1 MIDIKENS
9 KVQIHWKV
17 SPYDYTK
24 ELQDAIKAKACK
36 KYKLPVTAVKVVPDF
51 VVRDDSG
58 SSIGLVDGKV
68 KDIQNAEYQIE
79 LFKRYIE
86 EKGIEDYDFKRIL
99 AIDNEINALM
109 DYTIYDKYNRY
120 SINWI
125 NWSNFLSYGDDNHFD
140 FTKVGKIVLLNGTPS
155 NQSGKTTF
163 AIDLIHFLL
172 FGKTTKY
179 KTQDKIFNKHLSE
192 ATTVTVEGSLSI
204 DGQEYIISRTL
215 TRPAKSRRTAKS
227 ATTQKVSYYKV
238 VAGNKEELEEFV
250 ESQTEE
256 NTAQTNKAIKQA
268 IGTEDDFDLVVSA
281 TESNLD
287 ELIDK
292 KDAERGRLLAR
303 WIGLLPL
310 EKKDELSRAKY
321 NSEIKPYLISN
332 HYNRETVK
340 SEIESYKLTAKA
352 AKEEIKKFKKEVK
365 ETDAALKG
373 LESTRSALLSSK
385 REVDSTLLKLDIT
398 TFNRKLEELKANGQ
412 AKSAALSD
420 TTEQIKAIG
429 EVNFSHEE
437 YDKASDELSSL
448 KAKQGVLRE
457 QYKTKNELLKHY
469 KNSEYCPTCH
479 RKLDNVDNTQLIADT
494 SKELES
500 LVNDGKET
508 NLRIEECA
516 NKVNGMKEMRTKYE
530 TKNKLEAQKLAYEV
544 QISKLREEYKDMKK
558 TLDEYH
564 KNQEAIDSNNAI
576 EIELRNVEA
585 AIRAKNEARE
595 TTVLTI
601 ADRENSLKLYEK
613 EVDDRDRLL
622 EKIAEEDKLVK
633 NWKIYLEM
641 VGKDGISKMV
651 LRETLPIINA
661 KLNNILSDVCD
672 FTVELNINNKNEIMF
687 MLCKDGV
694 RSDLSGASGFERTAS
709 ALALRS
715 VLGSIS
721 TLSRPNFFV
730 TDEILGRV
738 AKENYDSMKL
748 LLEKICSD
756 YDFILN
762 ITHLDEFKDFCD
774 TEVSVIKENNVS
786 RIVVR

>member
-1 MIDIKENS
+1 
-9 KVQIHWKV
+9 
-17 SPYDYTK
+17 
-24 ELQDAIKAKACK
+24 
-36 KYKLPVTAVKVVPDF
+36 
-51 VVRDDSG
+51 
-58 SSIGLVDGKV
+58 
-68 KDIQNAEYQIE
+68 
-79 LFKRYIE
+79 
-86 EKGIEDYDFKRIL
+86 
-99 AIDNEINALM
+99 
-109 DYTIYDKYNRY
+109 
-120 SINWI
+120 
-125 NWSNFLSYGDDNHFD
+125 
-140 FTKVGKIVLLNGTPS
+140 
-155 NQSGKTTF
+155 
-163 AIDLIHFLL
+163 
-172 FGKTTKY
+172 
-179 KTQDKIFNKHLSE
+179 
-192 ATTVTVEGSLSI
+192 
-204 DGQEYIISRTL
+204 
-215 TRPAKSRRTAKS
+215 
-227 ATTQKVSYYKV
+227 
-238 VAGNKEELEEFV
+238 
-250 ESQTEE
+250 
-256 NTAQTNKAIKQA
+256 
-268 IGTEDDFDLVVSA
+268 
-281 TESNLD
+281 
-287 ELIDK
+287 
-292 KDAERGRLLAR
+292 
-303 WIGLLPL
+303 
-310 EKKDELSRAKY
+310 
-321 NSEIKPYLISN
+321 
-332 HYNRETVK
+332 
-340 SEIESYKLTAKA
+340 
-352 AKEEIKKFKKEVK
+352 
-365 ETDAALKG
+365 
-373 LESTRSALLSSK
+373 
-385 REVDSTLLKLDIT
+385 LKLDIT
-398 TFNRKLEELKANGQ
+398 TFNRVLEELKTNGR
-412 AKSAALSD
+412 AKAAALSD

-448 KAKQGVLRE
+448 KAKQGILRE

-494 SKELES
+494 SKELEA
-500 LVNDGKET
+500 LVNEGKGI
-508 NLRIEECA
+508 NLRIEEFT

-530 TKNKLEAQKLAYEV
+530 TKNKLEAQELAYEV

-564 KNQEAIDSNNAI
+564 KNQEAIDANNKI

-601 ADRENSLKLYEK
+601 ADRENAVKQYEK
-613 EVDDRDRLL
+613 EVEDRNKLL
-622 EKIAEEDKLVK
+622 EKIAEEEILVK

-651 LRETLPIINA
+651 LRETLPIING

-672 FTVELNINNKNEIMF
+672 FTVELSINNKNEIMF

-694 RSDLSGASGFERTAS
+694 YSDLSGASGFERTAS

-738 AKENYDSMKL
+738 AKENYDNMKV

-774 TEVSVIKENNVS
+774 TQVSVVKENNIS